1 MKTLLL
7 ASITLVAA
15 AAQDVPAHAL
25 GGSFTAGYRFDSIG
39 GRQEKF
45 NELFDLQSG
54 PLLFDFNLSGNAKE
68 GAARFAD
75 RFSLT
80 GSGLGGDPFPSEQL
94 TVSKAKVYDL
104 RASFRQT
111 YYYWDQND
119 NAVQPS
125 GLHGLTGNQNWATV
139 RRFGTVNLLI
149 HASNRLKFRFEYG
162 RTSRDGVNDTTRTLE
177 YFNSPASWGTFL
189 RDNPYYVEAPLSEH
203 ANRVSGGLDYTFQNW
218 SFHYT
223 VGYQAFDQ
231 SLNWNVNTPERSI
244 NIDSTANR
252 LEFLKNG
259 SWIENRNLNSPSSE
273 FSYNGQVNPRLALR
287 GSFLVFRYSGPVSVD
302 AAFAGTV
309 RANTAG
315 TLVNP
320 YNISLS
326 THGQV
331 SEPDYIVD
339 QGFSLKLENWATLHG
354 DYRYNRFTED
364 SAFVQHSNDGTTVF
378 DGTVNEQWR
387 QGLHQA
393 DLMLELTPVKSLVIR
408 PGIRFIKRDTAALD
422 DGVVDPVRSER
433 LKSVWPIGSVAY
445 VPSRNF
451 SLRADLQS
459 VTNGQ
464 SYTRITPHTDV
475 STRWVARYQP
485 LSRLSIEESFTIR
498 NSRLVDASFENH
510 ARANALTV
518 SWSWNDKLS
527 TFAGFSYDSFV
538 ATASVTFLRGTPPI
552 NTTWRDQT
560 INRIWQAGI
569 TARPMRRLGFDFA
582 GNFVRSTGVGEI
594 TGELPSAGPLT
605 FPMGTATAYYDVPRI
620 GKVAVDLQRTY
631 YFEEIVRGNDFSANL
646 VTLRWTRN
654 F

>member
-1 MKTLLL
+1 
-7 ASITLVAA
+7 
-15 AAQDVPAHAL
+15 
-25 GGSFTAGYRFDSIG
+25 
-39 GRQEKF
+39 
-45 NELFDLQSG
+45 
-54 PLLFDFNLSGNAKE
+54 
-68 GAARFAD
+68 
-75 RFSLT
+75 
-80 GSGLGGDPFPSEQL
+80 
-94 TVSKAKVYDL
+94 
-104 RASFRQT
+104 
-111 YYYWDQND
+111 
-119 NAVQPS
+119 
-125 GLHGLTGNQNWATV
+125 
-139 RRFGTVNLLI
+139 
-149 HASNRLKFRFEYG
+149 
-162 RTSRDGVNDTTRTLE
+162 
-177 YFNSPASWGTFL
+177 
-189 RDNPYYVEAPLSEH
+189 
-203 ANRVSGGLDYTFQNW
+203 
-218 SFHYT
+218 
-223 VGYQAFDQ
+223 
-231 SLNWNVNTPERSI
+231 VNTPERSV

-273 FSYNGQVNPRLALR
+273 FSYNGQVSPRLTLR

-339 QGFSLKLENWATLHG
+339 QGFSLKLKDWATLHG

-364 SAFVQHSNDGTTVF
+364 STFLEHSNDGTTVF
-378 DGTVNEQWR
+378 DGTVNNQWR

-393 DLMLELTPVKSLVIR
+393 DLMLELTPIKSLVIR

-451 SLRADLQS
+451 SIRADLQS

-464 SYTRITPHTDV
+464 SYTRITPHTDI

-485 LSRLSIEESFTIR
+485 FSRLSIEESFTIR

-510 ARANALTV
+510 VRANALTV

-560 INRIWQAGI
+560 INRVWQAGVS
-569 TARPMRRLGFDFA
+569 ARPMRRLGFDFA

-605 FPMGTATAYYDVPRI
+605 FPMGTATAYYELPRI
-620 GKVAVDLQRTY
+620 GKVSVDLQRTY